1 MRTILII
8 AGILL
13 VSWLVFMSC
22 DRMNMKNDM
31 DNHHKELQEHDGML
45 NGEYQEDE
53 HIPYGDTIDKQ
64 EDGFDKEMEMP
75 YENEKTNQNT
85 NLKKE
90 KDNDEI
96 LRNEE
101 EKSLNPADEKDK
113 PKKPNPAKDEPEA
126 NANESIVAYAS
137 LGDTLF
143 NPAIE
148 AFQLDVFS
156 MPQDDSVIAFKLR

>member
-8 AGILL
+8 AGILI
-13 VSWLVFMSC
+13 VSWLVFISC
-22 DRMNMKNDM
+22 DNMNMKNDM

-53 HIPYGDTIDKQ
+53 HIPYGDTIDKK
-64 EDGFDKEMEMP
+64 EDEFDKQMEMP

-90 KDNDEI
+90 NDNDEI

-101 EKSLNPADEKDK
+101 ESPNEKHQDKDK
-113 PKKPNPAKDEPEA
+113 PKDKNEPEA
-126 NANESIVAYAS
+126 NVNESVVAYAS
-137 LGDTLF
+137 LGDTVF
-143 NPAIE
+143 NPTIE
-148 AFQLDVFS
+148 AFQLNIFD
-156 MPQDDSVIAFKLR
+156 MPVEDSIYAFKLR